1 MQKMKFDTQMPEVAI
16 YNLGNGK
23 QDVVILVNEA
33 VTTETY
39 PAGMETEEVQKK
51 TVYEYDGNIF
61 RTCKGISE
69 EEILADIDYYLEY
82 EGDTEPTQEMI
93 DYANEMIDAYT
104 IQLIEEGA
112 L

>member
-1 MQKMKFDTQMPEVAI
+1 MPEVAI
-16 YNLGNGK
+16 YDLGNGK
-23 QDVVILVNEA
+23 QDVVILVNE
-33 VTTETY
+33 VETTESYFT
-39 PAGMETEEVQKK
+39 GMETEETQEK

-69 EEILADIDYYLEY
+69 EEILADVDYYLEY

-93 DYANEMIDAYT
+93 DYANAMIDAYT

>member
-1 MQKMKFDTQMPEVAI
+1 MPEVAI
-16 YNLGNGK
+16 YDLGNGK
-23 QDVVILVNEA
+23 QDVVILVNEEEK
-33 VTTETY
+33 TEPY
-39 PAGMETEEVQKK
+39 SVGMESEKSQEK

>member
-16 YNLGNGK
+16 YDLGNGK
-23 QDVVILVNEA
+23 QDVVILVNET
-33 VTTETY
+33 VTTESQTV
-39 PAGMETEEVQKK
+39 GMESEETQEK

-61 RTCKGISE
+61 RTCKGITE
-69 EEILADIDYYLEY
+69 EEILSDIDYYLDY

>member
-1 MQKMKFDTQMPEVAI
+1 MPEVAI
-16 YNLGNGK
+16 YGLGNGK
-23 QDVVILVNEA
+23 RDVVILVNE
-33 VTTETY
+33 TEIRENDS
-39 PAGMETEEVQKK
+39 AGMETEEK

-69 EEILADIDYYLEY
+69 EEILADIDYYLDY

-104 IQLIEEGA
+104 MQLIEEGT